1 MEQIIL
7 ILQNLELRDFVDIGI
22 VTLLFYSITFMFR
35 GTQAVALF
43 RGIAL
48 IVIGLIS
55 VAAILRLE
63 ALSWLIANSLTALAI
78 AIPVIFQPEIRRVLE
93 RLGRGSIL
101 GALASPQEIR
111 VSVLAEVCAA
121 AEKLSGRRHGALIV
135 LQRNSSLQ
143 EYIRTGIGLDSVVS
157 AELLATLFWPKTEL
171 HDGAV
176 IIDRGGRIAAASSVL
191 PITAS
196 RNLPNPNLGTR
207 HRAAVGI
214 SEVGDALCVIV
225 SEETGKISVTN
236 GGRMILDLDARRLRL
251 ILNAYYGPSDDESL
265 SLRRRLRESL
275 ADLRLRMV
283 TRASRQGAKS

>member
-1 MEQIIL
+1 MEQILL
-7 ILQNLELRDFVDIGI
+7 ILESLEFRDIVDIAI
-22 VTLLFYSITFMFR
+22 VTTLFYSITFMFR
-35 GTQAVALF
+35 GTQAVALL

-48 IVIGLIS
+48 VVIGLIS
-55 VAAILRLE
+55 VAALFRLQ
-63 ALSWLIANSLTALAI
+63 ALSWLLANSLTALVI

-93 RLGRGSIL
+93 RLGRGAVL
-101 GALASPQEIR
+101 GSRMAPEAVR
-111 VSVLAEVCAA
+111 VSVIDGICAA
-121 AEKLSGRRHGALIV
+121 SGKLSDRRHGALIV

-143 EYIRTGIGLDSVVS
+143 EYIRTGIQLDSVVS
-157 AELLATLFWPKTEL
+157 ADLLATLFWPRTEL

-176 IIDRGGRIAAASSVL
+176 IIDNSGRIASASSVL

-236 GGRMILDLDARRLRL
+236 AGRMILDLDATRLRL
-251 ILNAYYGPSDDESL
+251 ILSAYYGPTEESAL
-265 SLRRRLRESL
+265 SIRGRLRDL
-275 ADLRLRMV
+275 ADDFWMRV
-283 TRASRQGAKS
+283 QTRSGQRAQS

>member
-1 MEQIIL
+1 MEQILL
-7 ILQNLELRDFVDIGI
+7 ILESVELRDIVDIAI
-22 VTLLFYSITFMFR
+22 VTTLFYSITFMFR

-48 IVIGLIS
+48 VVIGLIT
-55 VAAILRLE
+55 VAALFRLE
-63 ALSWLIANSLTALAI
+63 ALSWLLANSLTALVI

-93 RLGRGSIL
+93 RLGRGAFL
-101 GALASPQEIR
+101 GNRLAPQAVR
-111 VSVLAEVCAA
+111 VSVINEICAA
-121 AEKLSGRRHGALIV
+121 SDKLSDRRHGALIV

-143 EYIRTGIGLDSVVS
+143 EYIRTGIQLDSLVT
-157 AELLATLFWPKTEL
+157 ADLLVTLFWPRTEL

-176 IIDRGGRIAAASSVL
+176 IIDNTGRIASASSVL

-236 GGRMILDLDARRLRL
+236 AGRMILDLDAQRLRL
-251 ILNAYYGPSDDESL
+251 ILSAYYGPDEESAL
-265 SLRRRLRESL
+265 SMRGRLRDMLDE
-275 ADLRLRMV
+275 LRLRV
-283 TRASRQGAKS
+283 QTRGNQQAQT

>member
-1 MEQIIL
+1 VEQILL
-7 ILQNLELRDFVDIGI
+7 ILESVELRDIVDIAI
-22 VTLLFYSITFMFR
+22 VTTLFYSITFMFR

-48 IVIGLIS
+48 VVIGLIT
-55 VAAILRLE
+55 VAALFRLE
-63 ALSWLIANSLTALAI
+63 ALSWLLANSLTALVI

-93 RLGRGSIL
+93 RLGRGAFL
-101 GALASPQEIR
+101 GNRLAPQAVR
-111 VSVLAEVCAA
+111 VSVINEICAA
-121 AEKLSGRRHGALIV
+121 SDKLSDRRHGALIV

-143 EYIRTGIGLDSVVS
+143 EYIRTGIQLDSLVT
-157 AELLATLFWPKTEL
+157 ADLLVTLFWPRTEL

-176 IIDRGGRIAAASSVL
+176 IIDNTGRIASASSVL

-236 GGRMILDLDARRLRL
+236 AGRMILDLDAQRLRL
-251 ILNAYYGPSDDESL
+251 ILSAYYGPDEESAL
-265 SLRRRLRESL
+265 SMRGRLRDMLDE
-275 ADLRLRMV
+275 LRLRV
-283 TRASRQGAKS
+283 QTRGNQQAQT